1 MCAIS
6 WRPSRCELTRTDVQ
20 SRKEQEQV
28 KLWNSHEDRRWIR
41 ARRTSWT
48 NTTEERLQPEQ
59 KRPLEDTRRRPVR
72 QHRNPSPA
80 ETPQVRSGRKMKTD
94 LAEEKSWRGAA
105 ARDERTAKKSRIRP
119 WIKQQWNHRTEEQ
132 NQSLVRQEKQRT
144 KRDTTRRARAGPR
157 RTDQHR
163 RETKTGADQPP
174 KRRNTSCRFY
184 RLQEQKD
191 RAALNQRGN
200 QRGNKNRGV
209 LADEK
214 NSGSWNCPGLRRRGK
229 PAANR
234 GPHRVGDWL
243 GPQRERK
250 SRPATEKLKR
260 NEKLLHAWAVRP
272 RDLVSEEQK

>member
-20 SRKEQEQV
+20 SWKEQEQV

-184 RLQEQKD
+184 RCRNRRTE
-191 RAALNQRGN
+191 RRWTNGEINAATKTEACLPTRKTVGAEIAQGCADEENQRQIEVLTAWETGSVHSAK
-200 QRGNKNRGV
+200 GNRGRQ
-209 LADEK
+209 LK
-214 NSGSWNCPGLRRRGK
+214 NSRETKNCDTL
-229 PAANR
+229 
-234 GPHRVGDWL
+234 
-243 GPQRERK
+243 ER
-250 SRPATEKLKR
+250 
-260 NEKLLHAWAVRP
+260 
-272 RDLVSEEQK
+272 